1 MASTVVQN
9 PGQVNN
15 AGDRLAIFLKVF
27 SGEVL
32 TAFERTTVTMNRHV
46 TRSISSGKSAQ
57 FPASGRAVAKYLAP
71 GSSLDDQRSAIPHN
85 EVTIVIDG
93 LLTSDC
99 LITDLDAAMSHVDYR
114 NEYSRQLGEALA
126 VAADGAVLAEAV
138 AVSQQPERLPGLGS
152 GGSKQLATVTDVSA
166 PSVQLG
172 KEVLDALAIQR
183 ANFTTNRVPAAD
195 RYFFCTPNVFSSIGM
210 ALTSNNANFAMILDP
225 STGNL
230 KGIHGFEIIEVP
242 HFEDGGAET
251 KHAFPSALK
260 GKVAG
265 LCMHRSAVGT
275 VKLKDLALERGRRIE
290 FQGDQIVAKYAMG
303 HGGLRAES
311 ASLIIAKT
319 A

>member
-1 MASTVVQN
+1 MATTVQN

-32 TAFERTTVTMNRHV
+32 AAFERTTVTMNRHV

-93 LLTSDC
+93 LLTSDV

-114 NEYSRQLGEALA
+114 AEYSRQLGEALA
-126 VAADGAVLAEAV
+126 VSADGAVLAEAV
-138 AVSQQPERLPGLGS
+138 AISQTAERLPGLGQ
-152 GGSKQLATVTDVSA
+152 GGSIELASVTDVVNA
-166 PSVQLG
+166 SVQLG
-172 KEVLDALAIQR
+172 KEVLDALATAR
-183 ANFTTNRVPAAD
+183 AKFTKNRVPAAD
-195 RYFFCTPNVFSSIGM
+195 RYFYCTPDVFSAIGM
-210 ALTSNNANFAMILDP
+210 ALMPNNANFASLLDP
-225 STGNL
+225 VTGSL

-242 HFEDGGAET
+242 HFEDGGAES
-251 KHAFPSALK
+251 KHEFPSALK

-303 HGGLRAES
+303 HGGLRSEA
-311 ASLIIAKT
+311 AFLIVAK